1 MPARP
6 RLAIIT
12 HSADRFRD
20 RATLAGHLIPRWE
33 RMGLSVQVVTERD
46 ASAPA
51 DVALLHVDLSVI
63 PEVCQRMAHCYPRV
77 INGSVLDIRKR
88 RFSRQLV
95 TRGSSGGGPVIVKTD
110 RNHCGWPELEY
121 RARHSSWARMLDRTV
136 GRSTSRV
143 WLARMESMRPWGR
156 TRLLPDYPVYP
167 DAAAVPRGVWRN
179 RELVVER
186 FVCERSGG
194 NYVCRHWLF
203 FGDSEICRRT
213 VSPDAMVKLGGPPVR
228 LHEPVPE
235 ALRAIRRELGFD
247 YGKFDFG
254 MVDGE
259 VVLYDTNRTPGANRD
274 SAVHAETLD
283 ALAAGLFTLAPEL
296 NGALSGSALE

>member
-1 MPARP
+1 
-6 RLAIIT
+6 
-12 HSADRFRD
+12 
-20 RATLAGHLIPRWE
+20 
-33 RMGLSVQVVTERD
+33 MGLSVQVVTERD
-46 ASAPA
+46 AYAAA

-63 PEVCQRMAHCYPRV
+63 PEACERMAQRYPRV

-88 RFSRQLV
+88 RVSRQLV
-95 TRGSSGGGPVIVKTD
+95 TRGSPGGGPVIVKTD

-121 RARHSSWARMLDRTV
+121 RAQRSSGARLLDRTV
-136 GRSTSRV
+136 GRSASRA
-143 WLARMESMRPWGR
+143 WLARVEAMRPWR
-156 TRLLPDYPVYP
+156 WTRLLPDYPVYP
-167 DAAAVPRGVWRN
+167 DAAAVPNGVWRN

-186 FVCERSGG
+186 FVCERSGQD
-194 NYVCRHWLF
+194 YVCRHWLF
-203 FGDSEICRRT
+203 FGDTEICRRT
-213 VSPDAMVKLGGPPVR
+213 VSPDAMVKLGGPPTR

-254 MVDGE
+254 IVDGH

-283 ALAAGLFTLAPEL
+283 VLAAGIFSVAPEL
-296 NGALSGSALE
+296 SGALLSGSTVE